1 VNRAVE
7 ALTGAL
13 WECGRHTHHLTL
25 AIRALTELGPLDAKR
40 LEHLTD
46 DEVKN
51 IDQFIFRYTS
61 LQDALGQKTF
71 KYLLEA
77 TGEPLLSN
85 STFIDRLNVL
95 ERLGLLDAAEWLNT
109 RVIRNRL
116 VHEYPDSEK
125 RRQILQAA
133 IDSAPMLMTVF
144 SQIEQLAQRTLG
156 IEVSAE

>member
-1 VNRAVE
+1 M
-7 ALTGAL
+7 GAL

-25 AIRALTELGPLDAKR
+25 ALRALTELTPLDANR

-85 STFIDRLNVL
+85 ATFIDRLNVL
-95 ERLGLLDAAEWLNT
+95 ERLGLLDAAEWANA
-109 RVIRNRL
+109 RVVRNRL

-125 RRQILQAA
+125 RREILQAA
-133 IDSAPMLMTVF
+133 IDSAPMLMSVF
-144 SQIEQLAQRTLG
+144 SQIEKLAQRTLG
-156 IEVSAE
+156 IEVSAG